1 VAPRKPKIRRTCR
14 RDFEVNEGS
23 IVTALTLKKRR
34 VGEIGGN
41 HEYI

>member
-1 VAPRKPKIRRTCR
+1 MPKIRTKCR
-14 RDFEVNEGS
+14 RDFEVKERS

-41 HEYI
+41 HEYK